1 MATHA
6 AAHGG
11 KTGREP
17 GSDAEPRGLPW
28 PGAVTPRSTTRPL
41 DYALL
46 EGAFLTCFIGVVA
59 LARRREGCD
68 ALAIASSELPVMAMA
83 VFALADVLA
92 KEKVSTWIREPF
104 VVESIDHRPG
114 LPQGSGV
121 RYAIGEMLTC
131 TRCVG
136 TWSALGLL
144 GLRTVSPTAGR
155 AANVILALTG
165 TNDIL
170 QGGFRL
176 LIERANRAILETDVE
191 RRAGTNGLPAR
202 GPR

>member
-1 MATHA
+1 MATHGSEIDGSA
-6 AAHGG
+6 VG
-11 KTGREP
+11 EP
-17 GSDAEPRGLPW
+17 GSGAGNRRLRLP
-28 PGAVTPRSTTRPL
+28 GVVTPLSMTRPL

-46 EGAFLTCFIGVVA
+46 EGAFLTCFTAVVV
-59 LARRREGCD
+59 LARKREGPN

-92 KEKVSTWIREPF
+92 KEKVSTWIRAPF
-104 VVESIDHRPG
+104 VVESVDHRPG
-114 LPQGSGV
+114 VPQGAGV

-144 GLRTVSPTAGR
+144 GLRTVSPAAGR

-165 TNDIL
+165 ANDIL

-176 LIERANRAILETDVE
+176 LLERANRAILDTDVA
-191 RRAGTNGLPAR
+191 RQTCANGVITHE
-202 GPR
+202 PR

>member
-1 MATHA
+1 MANRGSA
-6 AAHGG
+6 AGG
-11 KTGREP
+11 KVGREP
-17 GSDAEPRGLPW
+17 GARAGNRALRLP
-28 PGAVTPRSTTRPL
+28 GVVTPLSTTRPL

-46 EGAFLTCFIGVVA
+46 EGAFLTCFTAVVV
-59 LARRREGCD
+59 LARKREGPN
-68 ALAIASSELPVMAMA
+68 ALTIASSELPVMAMA

-92 KEKVSTWIREPF
+92 KEKVSTWIRGPF

-114 LPQGSGV
+114 VPQGAGV

-144 GLRTVSPTAGR
+144 GLRTASPVAGR
-155 AANVILALTG
+155 AASVILALTG
-165 TNDIL
+165 ANDIL

-176 LIERANRAILETDVE
+176 LVERANRAILDADVV
-191 RRAGTNGLPAR
+191 RQTGAPGTFTHEPL
-202 GPR
+202 